1 MKFSPGQQVIVLDTT
16 QKPAGS
22 ATIVV
27 YHPETHQYTVLYQY
41 PGSPEPEHIPLPEHR
56 LVSMPAA
63 TPR

>member
-16 QKPAGS
+16 NKPAGS

-41 PGSPEPEHIPLPEHR
+41 PGSREPEHIPLPEYR
-56 LVSMPAA
+56 LVTMPTA
-63 TPR
+63 TPH